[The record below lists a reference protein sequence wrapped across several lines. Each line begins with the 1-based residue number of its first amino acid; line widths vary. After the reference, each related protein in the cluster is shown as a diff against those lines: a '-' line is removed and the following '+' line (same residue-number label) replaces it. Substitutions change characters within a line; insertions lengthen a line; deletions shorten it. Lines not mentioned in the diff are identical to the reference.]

1 MVLQVIIERSPDG
14 LFSAYIPDFV
24 WRDKYSFGGFGDT
37 AEEAKADFMTSIE
50 EVRQMYY
57 EETNERAYELEDVK
71 VEWQYDLPSMFEC
84 LPYLNITRFASV
96 AGINASKMR
105 QYARGIAYPSTSTM
119 DKITIAL
126 NTIAK
131 EITTI
136 RFR

>member
-14 LFSAYIPDFV
+14 LFSAYIPDYT
-24 WRDKYSFGGFGDT
+24 WKDEYSFGGFGDT

-50 EVRQMYY
+50 EVRQMYHEATGEVA
-57 EETNERAYELEDVK
+57 EELQNVQ